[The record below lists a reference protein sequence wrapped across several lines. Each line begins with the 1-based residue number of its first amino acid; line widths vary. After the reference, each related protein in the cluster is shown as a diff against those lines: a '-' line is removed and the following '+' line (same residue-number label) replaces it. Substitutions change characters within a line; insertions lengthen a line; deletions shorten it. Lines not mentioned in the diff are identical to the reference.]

1 MLPVE
6 AVVEPNEDV
15 AYEVWVVED
24 ATEFVGHS
32 ADDVQHHQP
41 LPPDALL
48 DAALGPRPNEQ
59 AGRNPGR
66 GAEVDLVAVWLR
78 VSTVIIKAAA
88 QPFLCSVVVGR
99 MMSEQQHEP
108 TEAADAA
115 PGAAGVGSAASAP
128 EASDTD
134 ADRAEQ
140 DLRTQVARIRADA
153 ADAIRPGRA
162 P

>member
-1 MLPVE
+1 
-6 AVVEPNEDV
+6 
-15 AYEVWVVED
+15 
-24 ATEFVGHS
+24 
-32 ADDVQHHQP
+32 
-41 LPPDALL
+41 
-48 DAALGPRPNEQ
+48 
-59 AGRNPGR
+59 
-66 GAEVDLVAVWLR
+66 
-78 VSTVIIKAAA
+78 
-88 QPFLCSVVVGR
+88 